1 MASYKLLD
9 VHSGGTILWQIVGN
23 SDFAVTASLK
33 GPRRTY
39 FSERVKDCTM
49 RVPNVQGAK
58 RCLDQILELTLSPL
72 YDDQV
77 RESIEKL
84 YDEKGRIFGRAFHY
98 TASDKSFHIDI
109 TYLNPPETS
118 KDKDKRLYICEYF
131 YKYLTM
137 KDKYQFN
144 YLSDKQVIDWYDS
157 LLERP
162 PRYINVWY
170 EERLTHIH
178 SDEDEFKLTLAV
190 LLYYDRTASMG
201 GKIGYHR
208 VKDLMIAFGEKIWAE
223 PKTTVASCPF
233 NQIRGLLLE
242 DASLLPPSPVSIPC
256 FPIKL
261 FSDGTLRA
269 AASHGRAAAKLNLS
283 VSRPLGFENAGLH
296 VEASS
301 LSEQRTIIEES
312 IKSAAEGH
320 AGVLIF
326 PELSINGDTVE
337 FLLDSL
343 KQYGGDLKL
352 VVGGSHYTADEKAYN
367 TAPIFVNDKGWR
379 QVASYNKIIPFSMG
393 YSEKVARDYHIDTE
407 KYPLDK
413 FKTLSEDIIMEDK
426 VTILPFEDCV
436 VGVAICRDVLDLL
449 DKHNP
454 LHKYC
459 DFVDVMLVIS
469 DNNGDTN
476 MFVGTA
482 ECLARWHNCATVYT
496 NSVAETGGSASPDTH
511 LEVSFALHPLKGK
524 NVVGSTLVR
533 GEITYIKLPFNIPER
548 QPTQLHETDE
558 VKYAALSDKELKNCC
573 KIYELK
579 APEK

>member
-1 MASYKLLD
+1 MASYVLRG
-9 VHSGGTILWQIVGN
+9 VRSGGTVLWQIVGN
-23 SDFAVTASLK
+23 SDCAVTALLK

-39 FSERVKDCTM
+39 FSERVNGSTL

-58 RCLDQILELTLSPL
+58 RCLDQILELTLSL
-72 YDDQV
+72 NAGQV
-77 RESIEKL
+77 RESSEEL
-84 YDEKGRIFGRAFHY
+84 LDEKGGEVGRAFHY
-98 TASDKSFHIDI
+98 TAADRSFHIDI
-109 TYLNPPETS
+109 TFLDLPDTS
-118 KDKDKRLYICEYF
+118 RNEDEVSYICEYF

-137 KDKYQFN
+137 KDRYLFN
-144 YLSDKQVIDWYDS
+144 YLSDEQVIGWYDC
-157 LLERP
+157 LRERP
-162 PRYINVWY
+162 PRDIRGWY
-170 EERLTHIH
+170 EERLAEIV
-178 SDEDEFKLTLAV
+178 SDEAEFKLTLAV
-190 LLYYDRTASMG
+190 LLYYDRTIRVGS
-201 GKIGYHR
+201 KIEYYR

-223 PKTTVASCPF
+223 PKTTIASCPF
-233 NQIRGLLLE
+233 NHIRGLLLE

-256 FPIKL
+256 FPIRL

-269 AASHGRAAAKLNLS
+269 AASHGRAAARLNLR

-301 LSEQRTIIEES
+301 LSEQKTIIEES
-312 IKSAAEGH
+312 IKKAAGN
-320 AGVLIF
+320 ADVLIF

-337 FLLDSL
+337 FLLDRL

-352 VVGGSHYTADEKAYN
+352 VVGGSHYTADKKAYN
-367 TAPIFVNDKGWR
+367 TAPIFVNDRGWR

-393 YSEKVARDYHIDTE
+393 YTEEVARAYGIDTE
-407 KYPLDK
+407 KYPVDK
-413 FKTLSEDIIMEDK
+413 YRTLSEDIIMEDR

-436 VGVAICRDVLDLL
+436 VGVAICRDVLDPL

-511 LEVSFALHPLKGK
+511 LEVSFALYPHKGK
-524 NVVGSTLVR
+524 NVADFTLVS
-533 GEITYIKLPFNIPER
+533 GEITYIKLPFNMPDMA
-548 QPTQLHETDE
+548 QPPVRLLYSDE
-558 VKYAALSDKELKNCC
+558 VEYAALTDDELKQCC

-579 APEK
+579 APEN

>member
-1 MASYKLLD
+1 MACYKLCKLR
-9 VHSGGTILWQIVGN
+9 SGGTILWQIVGN
-23 SDFAVTASLK
+23 SDFAVTASLE
-33 GPRRTY
+33 GPRRRTY

-58 RCLDQILELTLSPL
+58 KCLDQILNLTISPL
-72 YDDQV
+72 NADQV
-77 RESIEKL
+77 QESVEEL
-84 YDEKGRIFGRAFHY
+84 LDEKGREFGRAFHY
-98 TASDKSFHIDI
+98 TAADKSFHIDI
-109 TYLNPPETS
+109 TYLVPPETS
-118 KDKDKRLYICEYF
+118 QDKNEMLYICEYF
-131 YKYLTM
+131 YQYLTM
-137 KDKYQFN
+137 KDRYLFN
-144 YLSDKQVIDWYDS
+144 YLSDKQVIDWYES
-157 LLERP
+157 LLARP

-170 EERLTHIH
+170 EDRLVDIR
-178 SDEDEFKLTLAV
+178 SDEEEFKLILAV
-190 LLYYDRTASMG
+190 LLYYDRTARVSST
-201 GKIGYHR
+201 IEYYR

-233 NQIRGLLLE
+233 NHIRGLLLE
-242 DASLLPPSPVSIPC
+242 DASLLPPSPVSIPR

-283 VSRPLGFENAGLH
+283 VSRPIGFENAGLH

-301 LSEQRTIIEES
+301 LSEQKTIIEKS
-312 IKSAAEGH
+312 IQTAKENAD
-320 AGVLIF
+320 VLIF
-326 PELSINGDTVE
+326 PELSINEDTVE

-343 KQYGGDLKL
+343 KQYGGGLKL
-352 VVGGSHYTADEKAYN
+352 VVGGSHYTAGGKAYN
-367 TAPIFVNDKGWR
+367 TAPIFVNDGGWK

-393 YSEKVARDYHIDTE
+393 YSEKVARDYHIDME

-413 FKTLSEDIIMEDK
+413 FRMLSEDIIMEDK

-436 VGVAICRDVLDLL
+436 VGVAICRDVLDPL

-496 NSVAETGGSASPDTH
+496 NSVAETGESASPDTH
-511 LEVSFALHPLKGK
+511 LEVSFALYPLKGK
-524 NVVGSTLVR
+524 NVVGSTLVS
-533 GEITYIKLPFNIPER
+533 GEITYIKLPFIIPDRPPKEI
-548 QPTQLHETDE
+548 HDTDE
-558 VKYAALSDKELKNCC
+558 VKYAALDKDLENCC
-573 KIYELK
+573 KIYDLK
-579 APEK
+579 APEN